1 MKRNRLYEVN
11 VLNNTVVVSRRF
23 LDAASQINSKE
34 YRLYRQFEEMGLK
47 IIVETRSAGRKKSS
61 PLRPLN
67 GSEES
72 RKPLIS
78 LEKMAL
84 YISMLDDADV
94 MMDEFDAVRR
104 AARSMEH
111 PRRYI
116 NDWFR
121 NEFPH
126 YDDIPEIDDDN
137 RIVHNPNA
145 A

>member
-23 LDAASQINSKE
+23 LDAASQFDSKE

-47 IIVETRSAGRKKSS
+47 IIVETRTPGRKKNRL
-61 PLRPLN
+61 LRPLN
-67 GSEES
+67 GAAAPC
-72 RKPLIS
+72 KPLIP

-116 NDWFR
+116 NDWFHK
-121 NEFPH
+121 EFPH
-126 YDDIPEIDDDN
+126 YDDVPELDDDN